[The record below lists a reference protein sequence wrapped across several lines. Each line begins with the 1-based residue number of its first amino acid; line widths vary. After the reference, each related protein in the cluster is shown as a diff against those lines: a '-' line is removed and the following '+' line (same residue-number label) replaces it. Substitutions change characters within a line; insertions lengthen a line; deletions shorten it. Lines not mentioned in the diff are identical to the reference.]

1 MTTVSTTDLVSEA
14 GLISDTG
21 LAASIA
27 TGESLY
33 EIDFYAWTQAQ
44 GELLRSKNWA
54 KVDLENVIEEIESL
68 GRQERRELVNRLGVL
83 IGHLLKWQFQSDRR
97 SNSWLATIRE
107 QRIQVNLL
115 VQENPSLKSYL
126 EQALDTA
133 YDLGVILAV
142 KETGLPFNHFPDRC
156 PYDFNQILA
165 ALFLP
170 D

>member
-1 MTTVSTTDLVSEA
+1 MAITVSQVYGDGLVE
-14 GLISDTG
+14 I
-21 LAASIA
+21 
-27 TGESLY
+27 EKSLY
-33 EIDFYAWTQAQ
+33 DRDFYAWTQEQ
-44 GELLRSKNWA
+44 GEFLRSKNWA

-83 IGHLLKWQFQSDRR
+83 IEHLLKWQLQSDRR

-107 QRIQVNLL
+107 QRIQINLL

-126 EQALDTA
+126 EQALATA

-142 KETGLPFNHFPDRC
+142 KETGLPFSYFPDRS
-156 PYDFNQILA
+156 PYTFEQILA
-165 ALFLP
+165 AMFLP